1 VITIYRE
8 ETKMNRNKLF
18 VLGIAITLLL
28 GLTVNTTSLRAA
40 SEEEIKQKR
49 ADIRKMANET
59 LARLYKLQPSAK
71 GAVAKSSGY
80 AVFSNFGM
88 KIFLAGGGSG
98 RGIAVN
104 NKTKKETFMKMVE
117 VQAGVGL
124 GIKKFRLVWV
134 FENQADLKRF
144 IDSGWEFGGQ
154 ATAAA
159 KLSDQGGA
167 FAGAMSVS
175 PGIWL
180 YQLTDDGL
188 ALELTVKGTK
198 YYKAAALNK

>member
-1 VITIYRE
+1 MSR
-8 ETKMNRNKLF
+8 KRLF
-18 VLGIAITLLL
+18 VPAIAITVLL
-28 GLTVNTTSLRAA
+28 GFTVTTVPLRAA
-40 SEEEIKQKR
+40 TEEEIKQKK
-49 ADIRKMANET
+49 ADIRKMANDT
-59 LARLYKLQPSAK
+59 LARLYKVQPSAK
-71 GAVAKSSGY
+71 EAVSKSAGY
-80 AVFSNFGM
+80 AVFSNFGT
-88 KIFLAGGGSG
+88 KIMLAGGGSG
-98 RGIAVN
+98 KGIAVN
-104 NKTKKETFMKMVE
+104 NKTKKEAFMKMVE

-154 ATAAA
+154 ASAAA

-188 ALELTVKGTK
+188 ALEATVKGTK
-198 YYKAAALNK
+198 YYKAGALNK

>member
-1 VITIYRE
+1 
-8 ETKMNRNKLF
+8 MNQRRLF
-18 VLGIAITLLL
+18 VSAIAITLLL
-28 GLTVNTTSLRAA
+28 GFTVTTVPSRAA
-40 SEEEIKQKR
+40 TEEEVKQKK
-49 ADIRKMANET
+49 ADIRKMANDT
-59 LARLYKLQPSAK
+59 LARLYKVQPSAQQ
-71 GAVAKSSGY
+71 AVANAAGY

-104 NKTKKETFMKMVE
+104 NKTKKETFMKMAE
-117 VQAGVGL
+117 VQAGLGM

-134 FENQADLKRF
+134 FENQAGLSRF

-198 YYKAAALNK
+198 YFKAGALNK

>member
-1 VITIYRE
+1 MKRKNYLRA
-8 ETKMNRNKLF
+8 
-18 VLGIAITLLL
+18 GIALTILLIF
-28 GLTVNTTSLRAA
+28 TATTGPLLAA
-40 SEEEIKQKR
+40 SKEEIAQKK

-59 LARLYKLQPSAK
+59 LTRLYKVQPSAK
-71 GAVAKSSGY
+71 EAVANATGY

-98 RGIAVN
+98 TGVAVN
-104 NKTKKETFMKMVE
+104 TKTKKETFMKMVE
-117 VQAGVGL
+117 VQAGLGL

-134 FENQADLKRF
+134 FENQSVLNSF

-159 KLSDQGGA
+159 QASGQGGA
-167 FAGAMSVS
+167 LAGAMSVS
-175 PGIWL
+175 PGVWL

-188 ALELTVKGTK
+188 ALELTAKGTK
-198 YYKAAALNK
+198 YYKDSDLNK